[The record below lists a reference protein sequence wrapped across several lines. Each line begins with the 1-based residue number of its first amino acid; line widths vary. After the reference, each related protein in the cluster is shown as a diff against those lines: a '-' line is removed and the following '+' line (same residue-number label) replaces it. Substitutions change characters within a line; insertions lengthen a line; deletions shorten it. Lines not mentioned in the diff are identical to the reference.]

1 MLKRPWQK
9 RSIRSNADVCLDADS
24 SNVPAIIERNPAV
37 FSNEL
42 SQTVVLPLVQFG
54 PTTSSF
60 SDPVFKC
67 RQDSIRREI
76 AILAAPSLSTVRLL
90 PRVTANLDI
99 VTIGVVEIEAPR
111 NLMVNR

>member
-1 MLKRPWQK
+1 MSKRLWQV
-9 RSIRSNADVCLDADS
+9 RSIRSNADVCLDVDA
-24 SNVPAIIERNPAV
+24 SNVPAIIEKNPAV
-37 FSNEL
+37 FSNKL
-42 SQTVVLPLVQFG
+42 GQKVALPLLQFG

-60 SDPVFKC
+60 SYPAFKC
-67 RQDSIRREI
+67 RQDSVRREF

-99 VTIGVVEIEAPR
+99 VTIRVVEIEAPR